1 MDILSFHINTNDNI
15 VQVHELCDNFCGRYI
30 EALKTRMPGDLIMN
44 QRRNPNAVKA
54 PHELDDS
61 PAHNQFAVA
70 SSQVSCYITKMI
82 IVLVRIAKR
91 YVDHY

>member
-1 MDILSFHINTNDNI
+1 M
-15 VQVHELCDNFCGRYI
+15 HELCDNFCGRYI

-61 PAHNQFAVA
+61 PGHNQFTVA
-70 SSQVSCYITKMI
+70 SSQVSPYLAKIM
-82 IVLVRIAKR
+82 VLLV
-91 YVDHY
+91 